1 MSAGQRKRLHDV
13 FVGLVFVA
21 GLAALVDAVRTLASA
36 PLSYQWIVLAALV
49 AASGWFAIKVPS
61 LNVTL
66 SISETFLF
74 SLVMGFGGAPAVVA
88 VALDGLTVS
97 LYRRRRNLRHVL
109 FNLGEPSLSIWV
121 ASRVYYALAGVPPL
135 SLGHSAISQIV
146 LPTLALA
153 AVYFVMNSVL
163 NALAVATE
171 SGSSPFAIWRKY
183 FLWVSLN
190 YFGSASIALMVSAN
204 SENLLFSLLTIAPLV
219 VVSYFT
225 FKSTMGRLEDSNK
238 HLGDLNRL
246 YLKVVETL
254 AMAVD
259 AKDQVTHGH
268 VCRVQ
273 TYSLKLAKALNI
285 TGDPD
290 IRAIEAAA
298 LLHDMGKLA
307 VPEHILNKPGKLTPD
322 EYDRMKLHAPA
333 GADMLSAVDFPYP
346 VVPIVRHHHENWDGT
361 GYPDRLKGDAIPIG
375 ARILSVVDCYDA
387 LRSHRPYRR
396 ALSPPEAMAIVKERK
411 GIMYDPVVVEAFEG
425 LQAEIEAASVDEPL
439 PEVLGRFAR
448 AAREMRRPE
457 PVAAVSP
464 IELRLSATDTLLK
477 LYDRLSRLGPH
488 AGLEDTCDVITRYL
502 RSMAPA
508 GLVAFFRREDATD
521 AIVVA
526 YASGFGEALMAGA
539 RMGLGHGVSGW
550 VAANRRSVINAD
562 PALDVPGLLVGL
574 SPQFRSVLSVPLVLE
589 SGAIGA
595 VTLYSIQDHAFTD
608 DQRQAIELVSGPMAE
623 AFGRALAQRDA
634 ETHLDTSAVHP
645 SNEHALAVLLEKN
658 SFWHATSGRALGVLY
673 VRAPEDGDIMAHAS
687 VAVSQA
693 TRIADLIFRP
703 KHDELIVLMPDC
715 DPGAGQL
722 IVDRIGEALPDAVA
736 SIHGQSPL
744 QVAFVC
750 GPYDGKTTRDLVS
763 VAKLRLG
770 DHPGP
775 IGSAATPAPASDY
788 VTTGGRR

>member
-1 MSAGQRKRLHDV
+1 MTMSAGQRKRLHDV

-36 PLSYQWIVLAALV
+36 PMSYQWIVLAALV
-49 AASGWFAIKVPS
+49 AASGWFAVKVPS
-61 LNVTL
+61 LNATL

-97 LYRRRRNLRHVL
+97 LFRRRRNLRHVL

-171 SGSSPFAIWRKY
+171 SGSSPFGLWRKY

-273 TYSLKLAKALNI
+273 TYSLKLAKALNV
-285 TGDPD
+285 TGDAET
-290 IRAIEAAA
+290 RAIEAAA

-322 EYDRMKLHAPA
+322 EYDRIKLHAPA

-361 GYPDRLKGDAIPIG
+361 GYPDCLKGDAIPIG

-411 GIMYDPVVVEAFEG
+411 GTMYDPVVVEAFEG

-439 PEVLGRFAR
+439 PEVLDRFAQ
-448 AAREMRRPE
+448 AAREMRRPD
-457 PVAAVSP
+457 PVAEVAP

-477 LYDRLSRLGPH
+477 LYDRLSRFGPH
-488 AGLEDTCDVITRYL
+488 AGLEDTCDVITRSL

-521 AIVVA
+521 AVVVA
-526 YASGFGEALMAGA
+526 YASGFGEALMSGA

-574 SPQFRSVLSVPLVLE
+574 NPQFRSVLSVPLVLE

-645 SNEHALAVLLEKN
+645 SHEHALAVLLEKD

-687 VAVSQA
+687 VAVTQA

-703 KHDELIVLMPDC
+703 QHDELIVLMPDC

-722 IVDRIGEALPDAVA
+722 IVDRISAALPHAVAA
-736 SIHGQSPL
+736 SIHGPSPL
-744 QVAFVC
+744 QVAFAC
-750 GPYDGKTTRDLVS
+750 EPYDGRTVRDLVS

-770 DHPGP
+770 
-775 IGSAATPAPASDY
+775 
-788 VTTGGRR
+788 